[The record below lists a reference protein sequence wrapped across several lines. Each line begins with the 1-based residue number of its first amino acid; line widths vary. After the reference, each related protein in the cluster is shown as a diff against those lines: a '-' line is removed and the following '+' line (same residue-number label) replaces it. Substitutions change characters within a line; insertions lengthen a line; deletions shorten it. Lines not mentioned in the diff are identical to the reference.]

1 MKKLIRIIIIV
12 IGLLITLFVA
22 AAVALLVFFD
32 PNDFKGEL
40 ENQVET
46 STGRSLQIAGDLS
59 LTLFPWLGVETG
71 ALTLGNA
78 RGFEKQDFAHIDAAH
93 VRVKLLPLFRGNVEM
108 DTVTLKGLEL
118 NLTRLADGRDNWSDL
133 GGGKPAA
140 KETEADSQAVAAL
153 AIGGV
158 NIRNAKLNWDD
169 RQSGQKLGLT
179 ELNLTT
185 GALELGAPMPVTLST
200 RISGNKPRLDGTVE
214 LKTTLLMN
222 PFAGQYAA
230 EKLKLKAALQGE
242 DFPGGKLDAAL
253 STDAAANLI
262 EQTLGLKNLEVS
274 AYSLVA
280 SGELNV
286 SKLRHTPEYTGNLKL
301 GEFSPRTLMTLMG
314 IEVPKTADPSV
325 LGKASLQTNIS
336 GTPSSLKLG
345 KLTAKLDDTTLT
357 GSASVTNFSRPSSR
371 FDLNVDHIDLD
382 RYRAPATEPPAAAAT
397 PATAATAAA
406 PVLPVDLLRS
416 LNLAGKARINGL
428 RIAKIDVTDIQLQA
442 NAKNGDVRLA
452 PLSAKLSEGT
462 YDGDIHID
470 VRGREPVIAVNERM
484 QGVQVAPLI
493 KASTD
498 YDALQGKGNLNA
510 NLTTRGNTDA
520 ELRRNLNGNIAF
532 NLGDGL
538 IKGVN
543 IDHLIRAAYA
553 ATKGRIPPGDKG
565 VKDTVF
571 SSLQAT
577 AQVSNGVVMN
587 RDLMINT
594 DNLRI
599 NGEGDINLVNETM
612 KYRLATNVIKSF
624 EGPDSEEFN
633 DLKRLTIPV
642 IIKGPLANLSYNVD
656 IERLLTEQVKQKAKE
671 KVKEKLFDKLL
682 GNDKQPAPQQP
693 ATTPEQDSKPS
704 EEEAVKQIF
713 KGLFK

>member
-1 MKKLIRIIIIV
+1 MKKLIRTLVIV

-32 PNDFKGEL
+32 PNDFKGQL
-40 ENQVET
+40 EDQVET
-46 STGRSLQIAGDLS
+46 TSGRSLQIEGDLS
-59 LTLFPWLGVETG
+59 LSLFPWLGVETG

-78 RGFEKQDFAHIDAAH
+78 RGFEKQDFAHVDAAH
-93 VRVKLLPLFRGNVEM
+93 LRVKLLPLFRGNVEM

-133 GGGKPAA
+133 GGKPAG
-140 KETEADSQAVAAL
+140 EAEAPATDGEQIAAL

-158 NIRNAKLNWDD
+158 DIKNATLHWDD
-169 RQSGQKLGLT
+169 RQAGQKLSLT
-179 ELNLTT
+179 ELNLAT
-185 GALELGAPMPVTLST
+185 GALELGSPMPLSLST
-200 RISGNKPRLDGTVE
+200 HVSGNKPQLDGNLE

-222 PFAGQYAA
+222 PFAGQYIA
-230 EKLKLKAALQGE
+230 EKLKLKVALQGKE
-242 DFPGGKLDAAL
+242 FPGGKLDAAM
-253 STDAAANLI
+253 SADAAANLI
-262 EQTLGLKNLEVS
+262 EQTLGLKNLEMS

-301 GEFSPRTLMTLMG
+301 GEFSPRTLMALMD
-314 IEVPKTADPSV
+314 IEVPKTADPAV
-325 LGKASLQTNIS
+325 LGKASLQASIS
-336 GTPSSLKLG
+336 GTPSSLNLG
-345 KLTAKLDDTTLT
+345 KLTARLDDTTLT
-357 GSASVTNFSRPSSR
+357 GSASVTNFARPSSR
-371 FDLNVDHIDLD
+371 FDLDVDQIDLD
-382 RYRAPATEPPAAAAT
+382 RYRGPAAETSAQAAT
-397 PATAATAAA
+397 PATAASAAA
-406 PVLPVDLLRS
+406 PLLPVELLRN
-416 LNLAGKARINGL
+416 LDLAGKARIDTL
-428 RIAKIDVTDIQLQA
+428 RIAKIDVTDIQLQTR
-442 NAKNGDVRLA
+442 AKSGDIRLA
-452 PLSAKLSEGT
+452 PMTAKLSEGT

-498 YDALQGKGNLNA
+498 YDALHGKGNLNA
-510 NLTTRGNTDA
+510 RLTTRGNTDA

-553 ATKGRIPPGDKG
+553 TTKGRIPPGDQG
-565 VKDTVF
+565 VKDTIF

-577 AQVSNGVVMN
+577 ARVSNGVLIN
-587 RDLMINT
+587 RDLAIHT

-599 NGEGDINLVNETM
+599 NGEGDIDLVNETM

-624 EGPDSEEFN
+624 EGPNSEEFD

-642 IIKGPLANLSYNVD
+642 IIQGPLANLSYNVD
-656 IERLLTEQVKQKAKE
+656 LERLLTEKVKQKAKE
-671 KVKEKLFDKLL
+671 KLFEKLL
-682 GNDKQPAPQQP
+682 GTDKQPASQQP
-693 ATTPEQDSKPS
+693 AATPEQESKPS
-704 EEEAVKQIF
+704 KEEAVKEIF